1 VACVTTD
8 YRLLPGAKEFVIVL
22 HLLGR
27 PKYQYPQQPPHLFTD
42 AEALLVSEDDARVR
56 PAGGHVLTVEVH
68 EVANV
73 EGIEDAPDFGSVR
86 EAPLVGMP
94 ERRG

>member
-1 VACVTTD
+1 MSE
-8 YRLLPGAKEFVIVL
+8 EFVIVL
-22 HLLGR
+22 HLLVR

-56 PAGGHVLTVEVH
+56 SAGGHVLAVEVH

-73 EGIEDAPDFGSVR
+73 EGIEDAPGFGSVR
-86 EAPLVGMP
+86 EVLLVGMP
-94 ERRG
+94 ERQG